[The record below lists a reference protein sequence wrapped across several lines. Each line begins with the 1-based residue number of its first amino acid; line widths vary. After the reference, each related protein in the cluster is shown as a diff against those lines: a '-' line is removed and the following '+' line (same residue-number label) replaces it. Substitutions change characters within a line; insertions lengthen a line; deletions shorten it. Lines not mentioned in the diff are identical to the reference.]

1 MKAKVKHYDIIRRP
15 VVTEKSTLVS
25 EANSIVFETAV
36 DADKA
41 SIKEAIETLFEVEVE
56 SVNTVRTKGK
66 RVRTRGIAGR
76 RKERK
81 KAYVRLRDG
90 YMIDVSTGL

>member
-1 MKAKVKHYDIIRRP
+1 MTAKAKHYDIIRRP
-15 VVTEKSTLVS
+15 VVTEKSTMASLS
-25 EANSIVFETAV
+25 NSVVFETAV

-41 SIKEAIETLFEVEVE
+41 SIKEAVENIFNVEVV

-66 RVRTRGIAGR
+66 KVRFRGIQGR
-76 RKERK
+76 RSERK

-90 YMIDVSTGL
+90 HMIDVSTGL